1 MSSIFSDPFWRRGS
15 TLLNAE
21 QIDLDGSGN
30 PIAGTEVVGQVK
42 AFQDVR
48 PTGDG
53 KRFSNKL
60 VYCIAV
66 RYLGTTVAKADVPTT
81 VAGARYTLSADQK
94 SITAKRTKANADA
107 SMPSGVVDEY
117 LTGELR
123 QNDIVWLVV
132 KGPCEVKTNGSTD
145 IDAGKNIVQGSVAG
159 ETVEA
164 GTASASAIIDGT
176 ALAAS
181 TPASAVVGR
190 VNLHCNFI

>member
-21 QIDLDGSGN
+21 PIDLDGSGN

-53 KRFSNKL
+53 QRFSNKL

-66 RYLGTTVAKADVPTT
+66 RYTGSTVTNATT
-81 VAGARYTLSADQK
+81 VAGKRYNLDAAQTGISAL
-94 SITAKRTKANADA
+94 RTKANADSA
-107 SMPSGVVDEY
+107 VPSGVLDEY

-132 KGPCEVKTNGSTD
+132 KGPCEVKTSGSSA
-145 IDAGKNIVQGSVAG
+145 ISAGDNVVAGSVAG
-159 ETVEA
+159 ETVKT
-164 GTASASAIIDGT
+164 GTGSASATGDGT

-181 TPASAVVGR
+181 ASAAVKGR

>member
-1 MSSIFSDPFWRRGS
+1 MSSIISDPFWRRGS

-21 QIDLDGSGN
+21 PIDLDAAGN

-53 KRFSNKL
+53 ARFSNKL

-66 RYLGTTVAKADVPTT
+66 RYTGSTVSDAST
-81 VAGARYTLSADQK
+81 VAGVRYALSGDQK
-94 SITAKRTKANADA
+94 SIAAARTKTNADA
-107 SMPSGVVDEY
+107 AVPSGILDEY

-132 KGPCEVKTNGSTD
+132 KGPCEVKTNGSSS
-145 IDAGKNIVQGSVAG
+145 IAAGDNVVQGSVAG
-159 ETVEA
+159 ETVKT
-164 GTASASAIIDGT
+164 GTGSASSTVDGT

-181 TPASAVVGR
+181 ASAAVKGR

>member
-21 QIDLDGSGN
+21 PIDLDGSGN

-53 KRFSNKL
+53 ARFSNKL

-66 RYLGTTVAKADVPTT
+66 RYTGSTVSDAST
-81 VAGARYTLSADQK
+81 VAGKRYNLNAAQTEISALR
-94 SITAKRTKANADA
+94 SKANADSA
-107 SMPSGVVDEY
+107 VPSGVLDEY

-132 KGPCEVKTNGSTD
+132 KGPCDVVSSGTVNAGANVGQVAAGGGVLATAGGS
-145 IDAGKNIVQGSVAG
+145 N
-159 ETVEA
+159 
-164 GTASASAIIDGT
+164 SATIDGT
-176 ALAAS
+176 ALAAA
-181 TPASAVVGR
+181 ASNKCR